1 MTLNELKVLL
11 EIDLA
16 DVSQDVRLEIELEAA
31 MQAAVEHCDQLD
43 FMTLIDPADGK
54 IKLPGTVKLGMV
66 EWIKANQGISER
78 GGVTAESI
86 GGMSQTFSTENALLY
101 AGAYRY
107 WAPYHSEV
115 RFFRA

>member
-16 DVSQDVRLEIELEAA
+16 DVSQDARLELELDAA
-31 MQAAVEHCDQLD
+31 MQAAVEYCDQLD
-43 FMTLIDPADGK
+43 FMTLIDPLDGK
-54 IKLPGTVKLGMV
+54 IKLPPTVKLGMV

-86 GGMSQTFSTENALLY
+86 GGMSQTFGADEALIY
-101 AGAYRY
+101 SAAYKY
-107 WAPYHSEV
+107 WSKYHSEV
-115 RFFRA
+115 RFYRA